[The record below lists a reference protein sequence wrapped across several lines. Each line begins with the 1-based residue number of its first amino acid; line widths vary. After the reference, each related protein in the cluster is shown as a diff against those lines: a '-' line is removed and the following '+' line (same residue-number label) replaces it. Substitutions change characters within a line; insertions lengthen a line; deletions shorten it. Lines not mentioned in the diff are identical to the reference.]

1 MRPQPAH
8 LRVRLLTRIVALSL
22 ATVLARGSAA
32 TVMPEAAG
40 EAGGLHT
47 ITARAAVVGGT
58 PAAAEVLAP
67 QVINSLRG
75 EWQQTAED
83 RGKQRE
89 PLSLLVSLLP
99 RPPAPGSWALLLAG
113 LAGVWAI
120 GRRRLSSIGDR
131 SLRPD
136 RLPSS

>member
-1 MRPQPAH
+1 
-8 LRVRLLTRIVALSL
+8 VALSL
-22 ATVLARGSAA
+22 ATMLARGSAA

-40 EAGGLHT
+40 AAGGLYT
-47 ITARAAVVGGT
+47 ITARTAVVGGT

-75 EWQQTAED
+75 Q
-83 RGKQRE
+83 QRE
-89 PLSLLVSLLP
+89 PLRLLVSLLP

-120 GRRRLSSIGDR
+120 GRRRVSSIGDR

-136 RLPSS
+136 RLPHS